1 MSNIYIYH
9 GENNA
14 TSRLAY
20 IDHLEVL
27 KAKGYEIVPII
38 GKELTGEVLETNL
51 SSNSLFGNLRSLAIE
66 NFFSLS
72 KSKEREDLIDKISK
86 YKEIIVFWESKDLSK
101 SIYAK
106 NPIFTLKNYK
116 LPQVLFSFLDSLV
129 PGKPKENLN
138 QLQKTIEFV
147 EEGYIFAMMARQ
159 IRLLILAKDKC
170 LDSML
175 PWQSGKLY
183 KQAENFEMKKLIT
196 IYNKILEID
205 FLEKTSQTPFS
216 LYSQLQVLMMT
227 I

>member
-1 MSNIYIYH
+1 MTNIYIYH
-9 GENNA
+9 GEDNS
-14 TSRLAY
+14 TSRLSY
-20 IDHLEVL
+20 IDHLKVL
-27 KAKGYEIVPII
+27 KTKGYEIVPII
-38 GKELTGEVLETNL
+38 GKELTSELLETNL
-51 SSNSLFGNLRSLAIE
+51 SSNSLFGNLRALAIE

-72 KSKEREDLIDKISK
+72 KSKEREDLVEKISK
-86 YKEIIVFWESKDLSK
+86 YKETIVFWEPKDLSK
-101 SIYAK
+101 TVFAK
-106 NPIFTLKNYK
+106 SPFFTFKNFK
-116 LPQVLFSFLDSLV
+116 LPQVLFNFLDSIV
-129 PGKPKENLN
+129 PKKPKENLSM
-138 QLQKTIEFV
+138 LQKTIEYI

-205 FLEKTSQTPFS
+205 YLEKTSQTPFS
-216 LYSQLQVLMMT
+216 LFSQLQILMMT